1 VSAAAS
7 PSAREPST
15 GLLPDPGHAAA
26 RIAELPVSEAQ
37 VRPDEPV
44 REVAARFV
52 SAPQLDAV
60 AVVDGEG
67 RPEGLLT
74 RARLL
79 SRLGRVCG
87 YELYARKPVTRI
99 ADPDPLLLEEDTP
112 LAAAV
117 ARGLARPGAAVYD
130 AIVVVDGAR
139 RFRGLLEV
147 RELVM
152 YQSVALARSSA
163 EQAAAVE
170 RSRDLERLDALRA
183 RFLAHATHE
192 LRSPVNAIAA
202 LAEIL
207 RLRAEAGDLA
217 GIRERLGMLLGSAA
231 SLRATVNNILD
242 LSAMEAGRVEVA
254 AVPVDLGPLVD
265 EVAATARLLAGGKPL
280 EVSAWAPAGL
290 RVQTDRLKLKQVLL
304 NLASNAVKFTDRGR
318 VELGADGEG
327 DGARLWV
334 ADTGVGIRPEDLDRL
349 FVPFGQLEEAIS
361 KAHEGTG
368 LGLVIARS
376 LAQLLGGR
384 IEVESLHGTGSTFA
398 VHLPAVPPRP
408 GLAA

>member
-1 VSAAAS
+1 MDAVAALDAPALSA
-7 PSAREPST
+7 
-15 GLLPDPGHAAA
+15 GVLPDPEHAAA
-26 RIAELPVSEAQ
+26 RIADLPVRDARVHPE
-37 VRPDEPV
+37 EPV

-52 SAPQLDAV
+52 RTPELEAV
-60 AVVDGEG
+60 AVVDGDG
-67 RPEGLLT
+67 LPGGLLT

-79 SRLGRVCG
+79 ARLGRVCG

-99 ADPDPLLLEEDTP
+99 ADPEPLLLQEDTP

-130 AIVVVDGAR
+130 SIVVVDGAR

-152 YQSVALARSSA
+152 HQSVALARSA
-163 EQAAAVE
+163 GAQAAALE
-170 RSRDLERLDALRA
+170 RARDLERLDGLRA

-207 RLRAEAGDLA
+207 RLRADAGDLV

-242 LSAMEAGRVEVA
+242 LSALEAGRVDVA
-254 AVPVDLGPLVD
+254 AVPVDVAPLLD
-265 EVAATARLLAGGKPL
+265 EVAATVRLLAGDKPL
-280 EVSAWAPAGL
+280 LVTARAAADL
-290 RVQTDRLKLKQVLL
+290 RVHTDRIKLRQILL
-304 NLASNAVKFTDRGR
+304 NLASNAAKFTDRGR
-318 VELGADGEG
+318 VELGAAEEG
-327 DGARLWV
+327 DGVRLWI

-349 FVPFGQLEEAIS
+349 FVPFGQLEDALS

-384 IEVESLHGTGSTFA
+384 IEVESIHGAGSTFA
-398 VHLPAVPPRP
+398 VHLPFSPPRAQP
-408 GLAA
+408 AA